1 MLLIPWYD
9 YLGIVTITMLPD
21 GQGRFG
27 FNVKGGMD
35 QGVPVIVSRVAGGTP
50 ADTCIP
56 RLSEGDQVVMINGR
70 DIGPLTHDQVNFYM
84 YRKLYMKIAWTLQTD
99 IFQNI

>member
-1 MLLIPWYD
+1 
-9 YLGIVTITMLPD
+9 MLPD

-70 DIGPLTHDQVNFYM
+70 DIGPLTHDQVNFLYLRIM
-84 YRKLYMKIAWTLQTD
+84 YEITFDYGEKYLELELKTGKCSQIGRD
-99 IFQNI
+99 